1 MTYFQVN
8 VLLGPIYYLE
18 RNSQI
23 INLLYVLSCSVVFDS
38 LGHFGLYVAC
48 QAPQSVGPNAELDL
62 VGLGPVI
69 LHF

>member
-48 QAPQSVGPNAELDL
+48 QAPQSVGFLSQE
-62 VGLGPVI
+62 
-69 LHF
+69 